1 MARKRAV
8 KLFFVLGVARDKN
21 IKLTFYLQWSY
32 QLYFIGVARSE
43 LGTWE
48 GQKIQLI
55 QLKNDKKEGPHLSLR
70 NRLISKYGDH
80 TILFLFTRAKI
91 LTDLTGYH

>member
-1 MARKRAV
+1 MAKKRAA

-48 GQKIQLI
+48 GQKI
-55 QLKNDKKEGPHLSLR
+55 
-70 NRLISKYGDH
+70 
-80 TILFLFTRAKI
+80 
-91 LTDLTGYH
+91 

>member
-43 LGTWE
+43 LGTRE
-48 GQKIQLI
+48 GQKKTQKK
-55 QLKNDKKEGPHLSLR
+55 QKKDKKDRKSIKREW
-70 NRLISKYGDH
+70 
-80 TILFLFTRAKI
+80 
-91 LTDLTGYH
+91 